1 MSLLTVRLVT
11 CIVLNKKLSW
21 NKIKTPKLCGDSEK
35 LSNKKKSNDTWSY
48 IYSVYVKQMSFL
60 KYKYGTIHTV
70 QPINLYHTHWTL
82 CSSKTKV
89 SNTLNSVP
97 NFSVK
102 SLFSGAFNVSIK
114 IPLPGCVDACFFLD
128 QDLVFVTFCDYFSVT
143 ILNIN
148 IRTIARSYNYVIYVL
163 IILCEYTHVLVCV

>member
-1 MSLLTVRLVT
+1 
-11 CIVLNKKLSW
+11 
-21 NKIKTPKLCGDSEK
+21 
-35 LSNKKKSNDTWSY
+35 
-48 IYSVYVKQMSFL
+48 MSFL

-70 QPINLYHTHWTL
+70 QPINLYHTHSTL

-114 IPLPGCVDACFFLD
+114 IPLPGCVDAFFFLD
-128 QDLVFVTFCDYFSVT
+128 QDLVFVTFCDHFSVT

>member
-11 CIVLNKKLSW
+11 CIVLNKKLSID
-21 NKIKTPKLCGDSEK
+21 KIKTPILCGDSEK
-35 LSNKKKSNDTWSY
+35 LSNKKKSNATWSY

-70 QPINLYHTHWTL
+70 QPINLYHTHSTL

-102 SLFSGAFNVSIK
+102 SLFSGAFNVHQNSFARMCWCIFFF
-114 IPLPGCVDACFFLD
+114 GSRSCF
-128 QDLVFVTFCDYFSVT
+128 CN
-143 ILNIN
+143 ILRSFFGHYPEHKHPHY
-148 IRTIARSYNYVIYVL
+148 RT
-163 IILCEYTHVLVCV
+163 